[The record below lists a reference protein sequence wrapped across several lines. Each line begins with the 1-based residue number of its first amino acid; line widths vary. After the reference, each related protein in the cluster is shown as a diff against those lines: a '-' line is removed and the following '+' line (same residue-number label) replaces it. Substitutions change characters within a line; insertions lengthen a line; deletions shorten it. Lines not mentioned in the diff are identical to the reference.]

1 LWWRVRFD
9 PETVQRELG
18 VVDTAAVEA
27 VEYHRQRRLWWEWW
41 CAHAL
46 LNEGEPRF
54 EKVYQDGHVQ
64 FVDCR
69 TGEVRWRDPVP
80 ETERKVAGG
89 S

>member
-1 LWWRVRFD
+1 MND
-9 PETVQRELG
+9 G
-18 VVDTAAVEA
+18 
-27 VEYHRQRRLWWEWW
+27 
-41 CAHAL
+41 
-46 LNEGEPRF
+46 GPRF

-89 S
+89 F